1 MHLSDRSDPWHS
13 FRLGEIRVTRVFIIL
28 IYTFGTN
35 KQVLMK
41 LNFCSLSSG
50 SSGNCYYLG
59 NEFHGILIDA
69 GISATAIRKFLKD
82 MDISMQSIMG
92 VLITHNHI
100 DHIRGL
106 EVLTR
111 KNSLPS
117 FTTVNIWK
125 SILSPKNMISR
136 DCIREFSLQQKFHLA
151 GFDIEAFPVHHDA
164 PETIGFHICAG
175 DKKITIVT
183 DLGHICQTAAP
194 YIKAANLLVIESNYD
209 EQMLMNGRYPHYL
222 KARIGSDH
230 GHLGNHQTSAFLADI
245 ISDKL
250 SHICLA
256 HLSKNNNT
264 PDLVL
269 QTLEKTFSDRG
280 IILNGKQRIS
290 VLNRNIPTGM
300 IRLIE

>member
-1 MHLSDRSDPWHS
+1 
-13 FRLGEIRVTRVFIIL
+13 
-28 IYTFGTN
+28 
-35 KQVLMK
+35 MK

-69 GISATAIRKFLKD
+69 GISAKSIRKFL
-82 MDISMQSIMG
+82 MSIDISMQTIMG

-100 DHIRGL
+100 DHIKGL

-111 KNSLPS
+111 KGSIPA
-117 FTTVNIWK
+117 FTTDNIWK
-125 SILSPKNMISR
+125 SILSPHHRISR
-136 DCIREFSLQQKFHLA
+136 DCIREIPLQQKFHLA
-151 GFDIEAFPVHHDA
+151 GFDIEAFPVCHDA

-175 DKKITIVT
+175 GKKITIVT

-209 EQMLMNGRYPHYL
+209 EEMLVNGRYPYFL
-222 KARIGSDH
+222 KARIQSDY
-230 GHLGNHQTSAFLADI
+230 GHLGNEQTSVFLADNI
-245 ISDKL
+245 NDNL

-264 PDLVL
+264 PEKAL
-269 QTLEKTFSDRG
+269 QTLQQIFSDKG
-280 IILNGKQRIS
+280 IVLNGQLRIS
-290 VLNRNIPTGM
+290 ILNRNIPTDI

>member
-1 MHLSDRSDPWHS
+1 
-13 FRLGEIRVTRVFIIL
+13 
-28 IYTFGTN
+28 
-35 KQVLMK
+35 MK

-69 GISATAIRKFLKD
+69 GISATSIHKFLRD
-82 MDISMQSIMG
+82 MGIPMQTIMG

-111 KNSLPS
+111 KSYLPA
-117 FTTVNIWK
+117 FTTRKIWK
-125 SILSPKNMISR
+125 SILTPHKKISP
-136 DCIREFSLQQKFHLA
+136 DCIHEIPLKQKFHLA
-151 GFDIEAFPVHHDA
+151 GFDIEAFPVCHDA
-164 PETIGFHICAG
+164 PETIGFHICTG
-175 DKKITIVT
+175 DKKITIAT

-209 EQMLMNGRYPHYL
+209 EQMLVNGKYPHYL
-222 KARIGSDH
+222 KARIRSDH
-230 GHLGNHQTSAFLADI
+230 GHLGNHQTSAFLADN
-245 ISDKL
+245 ISDNL
-250 SHICLA
+250 SNICLA

-264 PDLVL
+264 PEIVL
-269 QTLEKTFSDRG
+269 QTLQQTFSERG
-280 IILNGKQRIS
+280 IILNGQQRIS
-290 VLNRNIPTGM
+290 ILNRNIPTNM

>member
-1 MHLSDRSDPWHS
+1 M
-13 FRLGEIRVTRVFIIL
+13 
-28 IYTFGTN
+28 
-35 KQVLMK
+35 MK

-69 GISATAIRKFLKD
+69 GISATSIRKFLKD
-82 MDISMQSIMG
+82 IDISMQTIMG

-111 KNSLPS
+111 KNTLPA
-117 FTTVNIWK
+117 FTTHKIWK
-125 SILSPKNMISR
+125 SILTPHKKIPQ
-136 DCIREFSLQQKFHLA
+136 DCIREIPLQQKFHLA
-151 GFDIEAFPVHHDA
+151 GFDIEAFPVCHDA

-183 DLGHICQTAAP
+183 DLGHICQTAAL

-209 EQMLMNGRYPHYL
+209 EQMLVNGKYPQYL
-222 KARIGSDH
+222 KARIQSDH

-245 ISDKL
+245 ISDNL
-250 SHICLA
+250 STICLA

-264 PDLVL
+264 PKIVL
-269 QTLEKTFSDRG
+269 QTLQQTFSERG
-280 IILNGKQRIS
+280 IILNDQQKITI
-290 VLNRNIPTGM
+290 LNRNIPTDM